1 MEVYCLLL
9 ILIGF
14 SSAAEEFYSSI
25 DQMTELLH
33 TEKELLASLNYYI
46 QAEEA
51 KLEVV
56 KSWAQTLADHSA
68 FASQDPKRFLGH
80 PVNAFKLL
88 KRLNKDW
95 RDLENVVST
104 NLFGAFISKLEAGR
118 ENFPNENDQKGAAE
132 ALLRL
137 QDTYELDTDT
147 LANGKLPGSSQLRTN
162 LTVDDCYDLGIM
174 AYTKDDFY
182 HTVLWMSQAF
192 RQMERGES
200 PQLVKPAKILDY
212 LSYSYWKQG
221 DLEHALEFT
230 NKLLEIDP
238 GHERANQSR
247 TYYVFH
253 LEKQKLG
260 KEPLQTPKMERD
272 NYNGV
277 YERLCR
283 GDSVELTP
291 LRRSGLFCRYHD
303 NHGHPN
309 LLIGPVKEEDVW
321 DEPYIIRYHDV
332 VSEQD
337 MEIIKEWAKPE
348 LKRSKVNGKRENESV
363 VSHNRVSQ
371 NAWMNDDHVVITK
384 LSKRVGDITGMDMS
398 TSEKMQVVNYGVGG
412 QYDPHFDFK
421 GDEIEVPNSKLGRG
435 KRIATWLFYISEVE
449 AGGNTVFPKLGA
461 IVEPIKGSA
470 VLWYNLL
477 LNGKGD
483 YRTQHAACPV
493 LVGSKWVANWWFHE
507 RGQEFRRPCGLEKS
521 S

>member
-1 MEVYCLLL
+1 MAVYCLLL

-25 DQMTELLH
+25 DQMTELLD
-33 TEKELLASLNYYI
+33 TEKEMLASLNYYI

-51 KLEVV
+51 KLDVI
-56 KSWAQTLADHSA
+56 KSWAQKLANHSA

-80 PVNAFKLL
+80 PVNAYKLL

-95 RDLENVVST
+95 SELEILVSN
-104 NLFGAFISKLEAGR
+104 NLFEDFISKLNVGR
-118 ENFPNENDQKGAAE
+118 QNFPNEHDQTGAAE

-147 LANGKLPGSSQLRTN
+147 LAKGELPGSSQLRTN
-162 LTVDDCYDLGIM
+162 LTVDDCYDLAIV
-174 AYTKDDFY
+174 AYMTEDFY

-192 RQMERGES
+192 RQLERGEP
-200 PQLVKPAKILDY
+200 PQLVTPVKILDY
-212 LSYSYWKQG
+212 LSYSFYKQG
-221 DLEHALEFT
+221 DLEHALEFS

-238 GHERANQSR
+238 EHKR
-247 TYYVFH
+247 TIDNRKYYVTQ
-253 LEKQKLG
+253 LEKQKRG
-260 KEPLQTPKMERD
+260 EETPQTPKTRPD
-272 NYNGV
+272 NYGA

-283 GDSVELTP
+283 GNSVELTP

-309 LLIGPVKEEDVW
+309 LLIGPAKEEDVW
-321 DEPYIIRYHDV
+321 DQPHIIRYHDV
-332 VSEQD
+332 ASEQD

-348 LKRSKVNGKRENESV
+348 LKRSKVNGKNESV
-363 VSHNRVSQ
+363 VSRTRVSQ
-371 NAWMNDDHVVITK
+371 NAWMDDKHVVMTK
-384 LSKRVGDITGMDMS
+384 LSKRVGDITGMDMT

-412 QYDPHFDFK
+412 QYEPHWDFK
-421 GDEIEVPNSKLGRG
+421 GDEIEDPYPQLGTG
-435 KRIATWLFYISEVE
+435 NRIATWLFYISDVE
-449 AGGNTVFPKLGA
+449 AGGATVFPDVGA

-470 VLWYNLL
+470 VLWYNLR

-483 YRTQHAACPV
+483 YRTKHAACPV
-493 LVGSKWVANWWFHE
+493 LVGSKWVANKWLHE
-507 RGQEFRRPCGLEKS
+507 RGQEFRRRCGLENS